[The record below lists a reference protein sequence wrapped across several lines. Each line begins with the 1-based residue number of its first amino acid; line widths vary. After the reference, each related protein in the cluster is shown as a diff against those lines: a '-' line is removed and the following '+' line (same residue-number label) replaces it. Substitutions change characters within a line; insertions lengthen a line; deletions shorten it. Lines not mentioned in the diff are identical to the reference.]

1 MDSEQRKKLDQMFH
15 PRGIAIFGG
24 LSKQGSFGYNV
35 LMSQVLYGYKG
46 SIYPVSDTG
55 GEIFARKVIKN
66 IKEADGPVD
75 LACVSVP
82 AKFVAP
88 VLSECLDVGIA
99 GAQIHSSGF
108 AETGDE
114 KGIALQKE
122 IEEIAAKGIRLI
134 GPNCFGIHCPKG
146 GITVLPSFDSS
157 TVPGPAS
164 MISQS
169 GGIANDFIH
178 ESDNAGMG
186 MSKVISYGN
195 GCDLEAIQLIDYFFD
210 DPDTEIIGAYLE
222 GVKDGRKF
230 FETVQRVSRKKPVV
244 IWKGGLTPLG
254 SRATMSHTGSLGG
267 EAKIWKS
274 ALEQAGAIAVNGLD
288 ELIDTLK
295 ALTFLKC
302 RGRRIAL
309 TGGGGAIGVF
319 SSDLAY
325 QWGLEIPTFSDETQQ
340 RLRKYFP
347 NPGNSMK
354 NPLDTGTPA
363 LPLDLLAGAVK
374 EIACSEPFD
383 VLVLIMLM
391 HPLEVVSRAHF
402 TMHKKEPL
410 PRGLYLEALLDL
422 LSKLKNETGKDI
434 AVVMENKAYKMEDIE
449 VEATLREVRTK
460 YQAAGIP
467 VYPNA
472 ERALRG
478 IKNASRLSVRAE

>member
-1 MDSEQRKKLDQMFH
+1 MKVEDRKKLDQMFH
-15 PRGIAIFGG
+15 PRGIAVFGG
-24 LSKQGSFGYNV
+24 LSKPGSFGYSV
-35 LMSQVLYGYKG
+35 LMSQTLYGYKG
-46 SIYPVSDTG
+46 KIYPISEKG
-55 GEIFARKVIKN
+55 GEIFGRNVLKSIKD
-66 IKEADGPVD
+66 ADGPVD
-75 LACVSVP
+75 LACISVP
-82 AKFVAP
+82 AQFVAS
-88 VLSECLDVGIA
+88 VLNECLDAGVT

-108 AETGDE
+108 AETGDAE
-114 KGIALQKE
+114 GIAAQKE
-122 IEEIAAKGIRLI
+122 VEKIAAKGIRLV

-157 TVPGPAS
+157 TVPGPVS

-178 ESDNAGMG
+178 EADSAGMG

-195 GCDLEAIQLIDYFFD
+195 GCDLEAIQLIDYFSD

-230 FETVQRVSRKKPVV
+230 FETVQRVSEKKPVV

-267 EAKIWKS
+267 EAKIWKG

-295 ALTFLKC
+295 ALTYLKS
-302 RGRRIAL
+302 RGRKIAL

-325 QWGLEIPTFSDETQQ
+325 QWGMEIPTFSEETQQ

-363 LPLDLLAGAVK
+363 LPLELLAGAIK
-374 EIACSEPFD
+374 EIIVNEPID
-383 VLVLIMLM
+383 ILILIMLM
-391 HPLEVVSRAHF
+391 HPLEVVSRAYF
-402 TMHKKEPL
+402 KMHKIDPP
-410 PRGLYLEALLDL
+410 PRGIYLNALLDVL
-422 LSKLKNETGKDI
+422 ANLKKETGKDI
-434 AVVMENKAYKMEDIE
+434 AVVMENKAYKMDDIE
-449 VEATLREVRTK
+449 VESTLREVRKK
-460 YQAAGIP
+460 YQESGIP
-467 VYPNA
+467 VYPNS

-478 IKNASRLSVRAE
+478 IKNASCMKG